1 MKTVFEKTL
10 AAFAAAAVLVA
21 APAMA
26 ADKKK
31 ETADSV
37 VTVYVSAHGGKEMAR
52 KINAS
57 HVEMEAAGWRFA
69 EVDIHTENGD
79 TEGAWITY
87 TK

>member
-1 MKTVFEKTL
+1 MKTPLKQLLATAMVALAMASAPTL
-10 AAFAAAAVLVA
+10 
-21 APAMA
+21 A

-37 VTVYVSAHGGKEMAR
+37 VTVYVAAHGGSSMAK

-57 HVEMEAAGWRFA
+57 HAEMEAAGWRFA
-69 EVDIHTENGD
+69 ELEIHTENGD

>member
-1 MKTVFEKTL
+1 MKTAFEKTL
-10 AAFAAAAVLVA
+10 AACLAAAVLVA
-21 APAMA
+21 APAIA

-31 ETADSV
+31 ETADSIM
-37 VTVYVSAHGGKEMAR
+37 TVYVSAHGGGAMAK

-69 EVDIHTENGD
+69 DLEIHTENGD

>member
-1 MKTVFEKTL
+1 MKTSFKQVL
-10 AAFAAAAVLVA
+10 ATAMVA
-21 APAMA
+21 IAMASAPAVA

-37 VTVYVSAHGGKEMAR
+37 VTVYVSAHGGSSMA
-52 KINAS
+52 KKVNES
-57 HVEMEAAGWRFA
+57 HAEMEAAGWRF
-69 EVDIHTENGD
+69 VGLDIHSENGD